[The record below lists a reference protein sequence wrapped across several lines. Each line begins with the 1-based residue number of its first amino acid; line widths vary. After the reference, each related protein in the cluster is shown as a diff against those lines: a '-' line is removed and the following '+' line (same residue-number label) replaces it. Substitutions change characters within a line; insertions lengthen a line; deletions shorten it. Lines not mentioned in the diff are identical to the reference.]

1 MFLVTLVCLK
11 IKILMG
17 MYFRDIFLKLSKK
30 KKNSRGANNYGQ
42 HVLEKK
48 KKNIYFIM

>member
-17 MYFRDIFLKLSKK
+17 MYFRDVFLI
-30 KKNSRGANNYGQ
+30 KNSRGANNYGQ
-42 HVLEKK
+42 RVLE
-48 KKNIYFIM
+48 KNIYFIM